1 MDLEAFN
8 NINMNIFDIINNI
21 SNELYYEY
29 NIIPNNIIYDYTI
42 LYNTE
47 PYNIYNE
54 FWLADSELYDDDDE
68 ISNEQYTRIMEFLL
82 LFSR

>member
-1 MDLEAFN
+1 MDWETIN

-21 SNELYYEY
+21 PNELYYEY
-29 NIIPNNIIYDYTI
+29 NIIPTINDYTI

-47 PYNIYNE
+47 PSNIYNE

-68 ISNEQYTRIMEFLL
+68 ISEEQYTRIMEFLL